1 MEAPRYEDQ
10 PGESELSAELRALDQ
25 VFIEQERT
33 NQAIEGFFMWHN
45 TYLGEVARIAHDL
58 KYTGNM
64 ARDIIRRGT
73 NEIVENFSA
82 VINLVN
88 ESSASPSQA
97 LETTATLLS
106 DERVAR
112 GAAFDELSAVKSYD
126 PELHTPE
133 FFSDKLIELSC
144 IYPDPAERHSK
155 LMELYSL
162 DLFQTSAETVLQ
174 HRKEEEF
181 IGDID
186 ATMNEFLLEDT
197 KKVAKDIG
205 YTALNAA
212 EMAGII
218 ILAAGMLAQEGVN
231 ALINKFQ
238 QKRRRRT

>member
-25 VFIEQERT
+25 EFNDPERT
-33 NQAIEGFFMWHN
+33 ERAINGFFMWHN
-45 TYLGEVARIAHDL
+45 TYLGNVATVAHDL
-58 KYTGNM
+58 QYTGNM
-64 ARDIIRRGT
+64 ARDIISREA
-73 NEIVENFSA
+73 NEIVENFSE

-88 ESSASPSQA
+88 ETSDSPSQA
-97 LETTATLLS
+97 LETTANLLYC
-106 DERVAR
+106 ERVAR
-112 GAAFDELSAVKSYD
+112 GAAFNELSTVKSYD
-126 PELHTPE
+126 SELYTPE

-144 IYPDPAERHSK
+144 IYPDPAERHAK
-155 LMELYSL
+155 LMELYAL
-162 DLFQTSAETVLQ
+162 DLLTTSAETVLQ
-174 HRKEEEF
+174 HRKEEEYL
-181 IGDID
+181 GEVN
-186 ATMNEFLLEDT
+186 ATMNEFLFEDT
-197 KKVAKDIG
+197 KKAAKDIG